1 MGGPSSLA
9 LQSGGRGRAW
19 ELLLGIGFEERED
32 LILREGGRTCD
43 WPFLRVSGTSKAKVT
58 RPSLSLPTSGLGSHS
73 VFSAGLPR
81 CGETRGAQGKRL
93 GFRVIEGLWVG
104 AVYVC
109 VCIMAWTRTWRGGCW
124 GQRLGL
130 GVGGCGGGD
139 GGTQLTHWELAFGVE
154 GPGHGSEKR
163 KESGE
168 GMGLK

>member
-1 MGGPSSLA
+1 M
-9 LQSGGRGRAW
+9 
-19 ELLLGIGFEERED
+19 
-32 LILREGGRTCD
+32 ILREGGRTWD
-43 WPFLRVSGTSKAKVT
+43 WPFLRVSGTTKVKVT

-81 CGETRGAQGKRL
+81 CGETRGAQGKSL

-109 VCIMAWTRTWRGGCW
+109 VCIMAWTRTWRGGRW

-130 GVGGCGGGD
+130 GVGSCGGGGGD
-139 GGTQLTHWELAFGVE
+139 DGTQLTHWEPAFGVE
-154 GPGHGSEKR
+154 GPGHRSEKR